1 MIKIVVAEDQPLILK
16 DLCLKIEKC
25 DPDMEIAGTAT
36 DGRAPMKKRR
46 SSSRIFSLPI
56 SRCRF

>member
-36 DGRAPMKKRR
+36 DGRAAY
-46 SSSRIFSLPI
+46 
-56 SRCRF
+56 